1 MSPWR
6 NSCSLSIS
14 ETPKQFTR
22 PDHPLKSAPT
32 IDLITIGDEL
42 LLGLTRNGHL
52 TYLGEQLAF
61 RGVAPN
67 RNIVCRD
74 EAGEIRRN
82 FERAWRES
90 DIVITTGGLGP
101 TSDDRTRDII
111 AEVLGL
117 NLLYSQDVEDAIRER
132 FRSFN
137 STMGVNNKKQA
148 YYPEGADI
156 IMNAQ
161 GTAPGLW
168 LEKDAKLLIMLP
180 GPPRELNPM
189 FENQI
194 LPRLSEEGRLA
205 EAAQIISFQTSGIG
219 ESSLELEL
227 DPLLKP
233 HEDINV
239 AFCAHYGTVDVRLSS
254 ISGQTPLDRVEELAN
269 TCIQKLDTHFLT
281 HGIRGI
287 TPVVLEMLRER
298 KETIAVAESCTG
310 GMLGAALTAVPG
322 SSDVF
327 QGGILT
333 YTNQAKH
340 ELLDVSEADLDQ
352 YGAVSER
359 VARAMAEGARKKL
372 RSTWALSTTGI
383 AGPGGG
389 TAEKPVG
396 MVFVGMAGPE
406 GSFAK
411 RLDIRGNR
419 GIVRE
424 RTVNVA
430 QDILRRRLLK
440 LASN

>member
-1 MSPWR
+1 
-6 NSCSLSIS
+6 LK
-14 ETPKQFTR
+14 TP
-22 PDHPLKSAPT
+22 PN

-61 RGVAPN
+61 RGAAPN

-82 FERAWRES
+82 FELAWKES

-117 NLLYSQDVEDAIRER
+117 ELLYSQEVEDAIRER

-137 STMGVNNKKQA
+137 REMGANNKKQA
-148 YYPEGADI
+148 YYPAGAEI
-156 IMNAQ
+156 LMNAQ

-168 LEKDAKLLIMLP
+168 LEKDGKLLVMLP

-189 FENQI
+189 FENQV
-194 LPRLSEEGRLA
+194 LPRLSAQGRLA
-205 EAAQIISFQTSGIG
+205 DATSIISFQTSGIG
-219 ESSLELEL
+219 ESVLELEL
-227 DPLLKP
+227 DPILNP
-233 HEDINV
+233 HKDINV

-254 ISGQTPLDRVEELAN
+254 ISGNTPLVKVQELAD
-269 TCIQKLDTHFLT
+269 TCIKKLDYYFLT
-281 HGIRGI
+281 RGIRGI
-287 TPVVLEMLRER
+287 TSVLLDFLRHR
-298 KETIAVAESCTG
+298 GETVAVAESCTG
-310 GMLGAALTAVPG
+310 GMLGTALTSVSG

-327 QGGILT
+327 QGGIIT

-340 ELLDVSEADLDQ
+340 ELLGVSQADLDQ
-352 YGAVSER
+352 HGAVSEP
-359 VARAMAEGARKKL
+359 VARAMAEGARQKL
-372 RSTWALSTTGI
+372 HSTWALSTTGI

-389 TAEKPVG
+389 TPEKTVG
-396 MVFVGMAGPE
+396 TVFVGLAGPH
-406 GSFAK
+406 GSFA
-411 RLDIRGNR
+411 RQFEIRGNR

-424 RTVNVA
+424 RTVHAA
-430 QDILRRRLLK
+430 QDILRRQLLK
-440 LASN
+440 IPSK

>member
-1 MSPWR
+1 
-6 NSCSLSIS
+6 
-14 ETPKQFTR
+14 
-22 PDHPLKSAPT
+22 LKTAPT

-61 RGVAPN
+61 RGAAPN

-74 EAGEIRRN
+74 EAGEIRAN
-82 FERAWRES
+82 FELAWSEA

-111 AEVLGL
+111 AEVLEL
-117 NLLYSQDVEDAIRER
+117 ELLYSQDVEDAIRER
-132 FRSFN
+132 FRSFS

-148 YYPEGADI
+148 YYPDGADI

-168 LEKDAKLLIMLP
+168 LEKDGKLLIMLP

-205 EAAQIISFQTSGIG
+205 DAAQIISFQTSGIG

-227 DPLLKP
+227 DPILNP

-254 ISGQTPLDRVEELAN
+254 ITGDSSLDFVRELAES
-269 TCIQKLDTHFLT
+269 CIQKLESHFLT

-287 TPVVLEMLRER
+287 TPVILDLLRDR
-298 KETIAVAESCTG
+298 QETIAVAESCTG
-310 GMLGAALTAVPG
+310 GLLGAALTAVPG

-327 QGGILT
+327 QGGTIT

-340 ELLDVSEADLDQ
+340 EILGVAQSDLDQ
-352 YGAVSER
+352 YGAVSEQ
-359 VARAMAEGARKKL
+359 VARAMAEGVREKL
-372 RSTWALSTTGI
+372 HSTWALSTTGI

-389 TAEKPVG
+389 TSEKPVG
-396 MVFVGMAGPE
+396 TVFVGMAGPD

-411 RLDIRGNR
+411 QLDLRGNR

-424 RTVNVA
+424 RTVGVA

-440 LASN
+440 MVGN

>member
-1 MSPWR
+1 
-6 NSCSLSIS
+6 LK
-14 ETPKQFTR
+14 TP
-22 PDHPLKSAPT
+22 PN

-61 RGVAPN
+61 RGAAPN

-82 FERAWRES
+82 FELAWKES

-117 NLLYSQDVEDAIRER
+117 ELLYSQEVEDAIRER

-137 STMGVNNKKQA
+137 REMGANNKKQA
-148 YYPEGADI
+148 YYPAGAEI
-156 IMNAQ
+156 LMNAQ

-168 LEKDAKLLIMLP
+168 LEKDGKLLVMLP

-189 FENQI
+189 FENQV
-194 LPRLSEEGRLA
+194 LPRLSAQGRLA
-205 EAAQIISFQTSGIG
+205 DATSIISFQTSGIG
-219 ESSLELEL
+219 ESVLELEL
-227 DPLLKP
+227 DPILNP
-233 HEDINV
+233 HKDINV

-254 ISGQTPLDRVEELAN
+254 ISGNTPLVKVQELAD
-269 TCIQKLDTHFLT
+269 TCIKKLDYYFLT
-281 HGIRGI
+281 RGIRGI
-287 TPVVLEMLRER
+287 TSVLLDFLRHR
-298 KETIAVAESCTG
+298 GETVAVAESCTG
-310 GMLGAALTAVPG
+310 GMLGTALTSVSG

-327 QGGILT
+327 QGGIIT

-340 ELLDVSEADLDQ
+340 ELLGVSQADLDQ
-352 YGAVSER
+352 HGAVSEP
-359 VARAMAEGARKKL
+359 VARAMAEGARQKL
-372 RSTWALSTTGI
+372 HSTWALSTTGI

-389 TAEKPVG
+389 TPEKPVG
-396 MVFVGMAGPE
+396 TVFVGLAGPH
-406 GSFAK
+406 GSFA
-411 RLDIRGNR
+411 RQFEIRGNR

-424 RTVNVA
+424 RTVHAA
-430 QDILRRRLLK
+430 QDILRRQLLK
-440 LASN
+440 IPSK

>member
-1 MSPWR
+1 MK
-6 NSCSLSIS
+6 
-14 ETPKQFTR
+14 T
-22 PDHPLKSAPT
+22 APT

-61 RGVAPN
+61 RGAAPN

-74 EAGEIRRN
+74 EAGEIRAN
-82 FERAWRES
+82 FELAWSEA

-111 AEVLGL
+111 AEVLEL
-117 NLLYSQDVEDAIRER
+117 ELLYSQDVEDAIRER
-132 FRSFN
+132 FRSFS

-148 YYPEGADI
+148 YYPDGADI

-168 LEKDAKLLIMLP
+168 LEKDGKLLIMLP

-205 EAAQIISFQTSGIG
+205 DAAQIISFQTSGIG

-227 DPLLKP
+227 DPILNP

-254 ISGQTPLDRVEELAN
+254 ITGDSSLDFVRELAES
-269 TCIQKLDTHFLT
+269 CIQKLESHFLT

-287 TPVVLEMLRER
+287 TPVILDLLRDR
-298 KETIAVAESCTG
+298 QETIAVAESCTG
-310 GMLGAALTAVPG
+310 GLLGAALTAVPG

-327 QGGILT
+327 QGGTIT

-340 ELLDVSEADLDQ
+340 EILGVAQSDLDQ
-352 YGAVSER
+352 YGAVSEQ
-359 VARAMAEGARKKL
+359 VARAMAEGVREKL
-372 RSTWALSTTGI
+372 HSTWALSTTGI

-389 TAEKPVG
+389 TSEKPVG
-396 MVFVGMAGPE
+396 TVFVGMAGPD

-411 RLDIRGNR
+411 QLDLRGNR

-424 RTVNVA
+424 RTVGVA

-440 LASN
+440 MVGN

>member
-1 MSPWR
+1 MK
-6 NSCSLSIS
+6 
-14 ETPKQFTR
+14 T
-22 PDHPLKSAPT
+22 APT

-61 RGVAPN
+61 RGAAPN

-74 EAGEIRRN
+74 EAGEIRAN
-82 FERAWRES
+82 FELAWSEA

-111 AEVLGL
+111 AEVLEL
-117 NLLYSQDVEDAIRER
+117 ELLYSQDVEDAIRER
-132 FRSFN
+132 FRSFS

-148 YYPEGADI
+148 YYPDGADI
-156 IMNAQ
+156 IMHAQ

-168 LEKDAKLLIMLP
+168 LEKDGKLLIMLP

-205 EAAQIISFQTSGIG
+205 DAAQIISFQTSGIG

-227 DPLLKP
+227 DPILNP

-254 ISGQTPLDRVEELAN
+254 ITGDSSLDFVRELAES
-269 TCIQKLDTHFLT
+269 CIQKLESHFLT

-287 TPVVLEMLRER
+287 TPVILDLLRDR
-298 KETIAVAESCTG
+298 QETIAVAESCTG
-310 GMLGAALTAVPG
+310 GLLGAALTAVPG

-327 QGGILT
+327 QGGTIT

-340 ELLDVSEADLDQ
+340 EILGVAQSDLDQ
-352 YGAVSER
+352 YGAVSEQ
-359 VARAMAEGARKKL
+359 VARAMAEGVREKL
-372 RSTWALSTTGI
+372 HSTWALSTTGI

-389 TAEKPVG
+389 TSEKPVG
-396 MVFVGMAGPE
+396 TVFVGMAGPD

-411 RLDIRGNR
+411 QLDLRGNR

-424 RTVNVA
+424 RTVGVA

-440 LASN
+440 MVGN

>member
-1 MSPWR
+1 M
-6 NSCSLSIS
+6 
-14 ETPKQFTR
+14 KA
-22 PDHPLKSAPT
+22 API

-61 RGVAPN
+61 RGAAPN

-82 FERAWRES
+82 FDRAWRES

-101 TSDDRTRDII
+101 TSDDRTRDVI

-117 NLLYSQDVEDAIRER
+117 ELLYSQEVEDAIRER
-132 FRSFN
+132 FRSFR

-148 YYPEGADI
+148 FYPAGAAI
-156 IMNAQ
+156 MMNAE

-168 LEKDAKLLIMLP
+168 LEKDGKLLIMLP
-180 GPPRELNPM
+180 GPPRELIPM

-194 LPRLSEEGRLA
+194 LPRLSAEGRLA
-205 EAAQIISFQTSGIG
+205 AASQIISFQTSGIG
-219 ESSLELEL
+219 ESALELEL
-227 DPLLKP
+227 DPILNP

-254 ISGQTPLDRVEELAN
+254 ISGNTSLGEVEELAAR
-269 TCIQKLDTHFLT
+269 CIQKLNHHFLAN
-281 HGIRGI
+281 GIRGI
-287 TPVVLEMLRER
+287 TPVVLDQLREAGQ
-298 KETIAVAESCTG
+298 TVAVAESCTG
-310 GMLGAALTAVPG
+310 GMVGAAFTAVAG

-327 QGGILT
+327 QGGIIT
-333 YTNQAKH
+333 YTNRAKH
-340 ELLDVSEADLDQ
+340 ELLGVSSKLLEN
-352 YGAVSER
+352 YGAVSEQ
-359 VARAMAEGARKKL
+359 VAVAMAEGARKKL
-372 RSTWALSTTGI
+372 HSTWAVSTTGV

-389 TAEKPVG
+389 TPEKPVG
-396 MVFVGMAGPE
+396 MVFVGISGP
-406 GSFAK
+406 GVSFAK
-411 RLDIRGNR
+411 ELDLRGNR

-430 QDILRRRLLK
+430 LDILRRQLLK
-440 LASN
+440 

>member
-1 MSPWR
+1 LNTSP
-6 NSCSLSIS
+6 I
-14 ETPKQFTR
+14 
-22 PDHPLKSAPT
+22 

-52 TYLGEQLAF
+52 TYIGEQLAF
-61 RGVAPN
+61 RGAAPN

-74 EAGEIRRN
+74 EAGEIRSN
-82 FERAWRES
+82 FELSWKES

-117 NLLYSQDVEDAIRER
+117 ELLYSDEVEDAIRER
-132 FRSFN
+132 FKSFKGV
-137 STMGVNNKKQA
+137 MGVNNKKQA
-148 YYPEGADI
+148 FYPAGAEI

-168 LEKDAKLLIMLP
+168 LEKDGKLLIMLP

-194 LPRLSEEGRLA
+194 LPRLGSEGRLA
-205 EAAQIISFQTSGIG
+205 DTARIISFQTSGIG

-227 DPLLKP
+227 DPVLNP
-233 HEDINV
+233 HSDINV

-254 ISGQTPLDRVEELAN
+254 ISGDTSLDNVQELAGL
-269 TCIQKLDTHFLT
+269 CIEKLGAHFLT
-281 HGIRGI
+281 DGIRGI
-287 TPVVLEMLRER
+287 TPVILDLLRDR
-298 KETIAVAESCTG
+298 NETIAVGESCTG
-310 GMLGAALTAVPG
+310 GLLGAALTSVPG

-327 QGGILT
+327 QGGTIT

-340 ELLDVSEADLDQ
+340 EILGVPKADLDQ
-352 YGAVSER
+352 HGAVSEQ
-359 VARAMAEGARKKL
+359 VAIAMAEGALQKL
-372 RSTWALSTTGI
+372 HSTWALSTTGI

-389 TAEKPVG
+389 TPEKPVG
-396 MVFVGMAGPE
+396 MVFIGVAGPD

-411 RLDIRGNR
+411 QLDLRGNR

-424 RTVNVA
+424 RTVGVA

-440 LASN
+440 MTSN